1 MSNRGNAV
9 VLAGAIYARSPYGEL
24 PALDAEER
32 IYSAVAALNY
42 GGDERKAD
50 LYAQL
55 CERLTA
61 TTTFTRACDII
72 EVAMDDTD
80 RTVGRAS

>member
-1 MSNRGNAV
+1 MSNRGNAI
-9 VLAGAIYARSPYGEL
+9 VLAGAIYARSPGGEF

-32 IYSAVAALNY
+32 LYNAVDALNY
-42 GGDERKAD
+42 GSDERKAD

-61 TTTFTRACDII
+61 TTTFTSACDII